1 MRTENNSSC
10 TCSVCSVCAR
20 THRLRKVVTNACC
33 LGLLRGC
40 GGPWKGGVS
49 IMEKKRGGGGERTSQ
64 RDRASLLHIV
74 SAYFMVSECPEEVGK
89 MHT

>member
-1 MRTENNSSC
+1 MY
-10 TCSVCSVCAR
+10 VFGVCADAP
-20 THRLRKVVTNACC
+20 VEEGCC
-33 LGLLRGC
+33 ECLLFGLLRGC

-89 MHT
+89 MST